1 MSLTMSTVI
10 GDGRASS
17 PLAFPRGAAVTAANE
32 LIAAS
37 GLSRTLNVTGAAVLI
52 KAGAGRLC
60 RVFVNTLSAAP
71 STFND
76 AATVG
81 GAAAA
86 NLLFTIPANAP
97 VGSIYELDAPFTA
110 GLVATP
116 GASGVLAI
124 VWT

>member
-1 MSLTMSTVI
+1 MSTTI
-10 GDGRASS
+10 GDGRNAN
-17 PLAFPRGAAVTAANE
+17 PLATPRAAAVTSANE
-32 LIAAS
+32 LIAVS

-60 RVFVNTLSAAP
+60 RVFVNALSAAP
-71 STFND
+71 STLND

-81 GAAAA
+81 GVTAA

-97 VGSIYELDAPFTA
+97 VGTVYDLDVPLTA

-116 GASGVLAI
+116 GASAVLAI

>member
-1 MSLTMSTVI
+1 
-10 GDGRASS
+10 
-17 PLAFPRGAAVTAANE
+17 
-32 LIAAS
+32 
-37 GLSRTLNVTGAAVLI
+37 VLI

-97 VGSIYELDAPFTA
+97 VGSVYVLDAPFTA

>member
-1 MSLTMSTVI
+1 MSTTI
-10 GDGRASS
+10 GDGRATN

-32 LIAAS
+32 LVAAS

-60 RVFVNTLSAAP
+60 RVFVNALSAAP

-81 GAAAA
+81 GVAAA
-86 NLLFTIPANAP
+86 NLLFTIPANP
-97 VGSIYELDAPFTA
+97 PMGSVHDLDVPLTA
-110 GLVATP
+110 SLVATP
-116 GASGVLAI
+116 GASAVLAI

>member
-1 MSLTMSTVI
+1 MGTTI
-10 GDGRASS
+10 EDGRNAN
-17 PLAFPRGAAVTAANE
+17 PFVIARAAAVTAANE

-37 GLSRTLNVTGAAVLI
+37 GLSRTLNVAGAAVVI
-52 KAGAGRLC
+52 KTGAGRLC

-81 GAAAA
+81 GASAA

-97 VGSIYELDAPFTA
+97 VGSIFELDAPFTA

-116 GASGVLAI
+116 GAAGVLAI